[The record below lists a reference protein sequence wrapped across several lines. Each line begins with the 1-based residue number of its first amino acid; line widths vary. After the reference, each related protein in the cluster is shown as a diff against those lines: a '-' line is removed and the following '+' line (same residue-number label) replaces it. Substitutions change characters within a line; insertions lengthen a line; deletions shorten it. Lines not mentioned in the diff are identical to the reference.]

1 MHKAVSEFTLEPD
14 GFIFSLALL
23 HCSQLGIGLSQV
35 IFQPVNR
42 SMGAQLEE
50 RGQSYDAE

>member
-1 MHKAVSEFTLEPD
+1 MHKAVKEFTLEPD

-35 IFQPVNR
+35 IFQLVNM
-42 SMGAQLEE
+42 SMGVQLEE
-50 RGQSYDAE
+50 RGQSYNAE